1 MSISTNIKRK
11 FIKKYFHII
20 ELLIPSKK
28 IRRGLKNVSYLTI
41 GQFISLI
48 ISFFGLIYIARL
60 LGPSDYGIYVT
71 VSAFVGMFVIIT
83 FEGINKVVLR
93 EGAKDLSKM
102 PGFIEK
108 TTAIKNIFTF
118 SAIIVCIISS
128 FFTPY
133 SIQVKLY
140 IVLFSFSLV
149 YNSFND
155 FFMNVYKATEKM
167 QYNSIIYIL
176 NRVLFVSLSIAFLYM
191 GFGLLTLFIIA
202 LFSQF
207 LTLLINFRLTKR
219 FLVFKFWNKIKW
231 DKYIIKP
238 ALIFSVLAFAYLLTG
253 KIDLVMISLLGSSK
267 DVGLYGVAHQMMIT
281 GLTMR
286 GLLSTAFFPIFVKTY
301 HKNAVKWSNLLK
313 YAIIMGL
320 CFLAIATIISL
331 FSEQIITLMLGEKY
345 LESGTLLGVLA
356 FYLALAFFSF
366 PFSNTLQATHNEIYL
381 LKICWV
387 APFLNIGLNYLFF
400 KTFGL
405 IGIAYST
412 LVVGCVSLILYITMT
427 WKALKVQNKLK

>member
-1 MSISTNIKRK
+1 MSISTIIKRK

-20 ELLIPSKK
+20 EMLIPSKK

-71 VSAFVGMFVIIT
+71 VSAFVGMFVVIT

-102 PGFIEK
+102 RGFIEK

-167 QYNSIIYIL
+167 QYNSIIYIS

-191 GFGLLTLFIIA
+191 GFGLLALFIIA
-202 LFSQF
+202 LISQF

-238 ALIFSVLAFAYLLTG
+238 ALVFSVLAFAYLLTG